1 MLKDYTIEYFRGLDQ
16 SQNENRLDPGMTA
29 DGANMITDMGN
40 LTVGY
45 GFRHTFNPESFPNS
59 RVPEE
64 VNGNPVGDILRMYYW
79 HTLSADKFIV
89 CAGNY
94 IFAWDGS
101 KWVVIMDYGIA
112 GLLNDVR
119 ITTEKD
125 VLFDKTAYMV
135 AASFGTYTFTYD
147 GFNWKLFGNTVNP
160 LTYGIVVKDENLV
173 SGDTITVKWSEI
185 NITSRKWDFVECKI
199 KNDDYLL
206 ISNGQTQIV
215 KWNGKAEANA
225 AELFGTGDYVYNG
238 AITAMTYNAE
248 KATLTTYS
256 ETIASLATSAT
267 SATKAVYAL
276 VGGVGAITLTMPT
289 GWAYSAGTAV
299 KFQVPEEITGATTIQ
314 IKISSNTYTLASLPV
329 WDAGETVIATL
340 DSTTAASESNGSTI
354 TRTGLFT
361 LVMPNGWTYTEGCK
375 IAFDI
380 PADMN
385 TLNKCRIRTD
395 NQLYELTFIPIWAA
409 GDTVVVSLYGSA
421 AVVETKITA
430 MAEGSRAVS
439 SNVLTVTIDNASVP
453 ADWVY
458 SDDCWVSFSP
468 TAATANTITGVKL
481 VINGTTYTLNNVPAW
496 TANCLAIVRLNTTYG
511 CYGTM
516 ASEATSE
523 SYSVADYVG
532 KYTLTMPVGWAYA
545 YGTYVSFIPSTVHQ
559 TISKLSVE
567 IDGTEYVF
575 GAVPV
580 WTVGE
585 RVYLKLGKSSK
596 AEPAE
601 SDVKY
606 GIESIITTPAIPTE
620 WEERCRNVGMYVDYI
635 TSNVDKIEQI
645 ADPLDP
651 DVNISTKVTFKEVI
665 SRKDKPVVGDIVLV
679 RGGISDIPVTYMDL
693 YYNRLM
699 CAGDPEHPSRLYWSQ
714 PPGDVRTIED
724 WSMDDASELSS
735 GGHTEVGNT
744 SSEPIVAIVALSNQ
758 LLIFKEASVWR
769 LIGDRPSNYAITRV
783 NKDMEMTTN
792 SSIIANGDVPF
803 WITRAG
809 MYYHDGQ
816 TAHLSPTARQ
826 IQGLLETVNLE
837 NCKSCE
843 NRDRLYFSCRVGAG
857 PEDDTLIVY
866 DQKERV
872 HLIRNGFK
880 LTDVCSYNG
889 IIYMINSDRFIYQW
903 DKECHTYAGYEN
915 GEVVENPIHA
925 YWNTPFTDLQA
936 RSVTKHVKW
945 LYLRGKGDKA
955 LIDIKAGPYVQHETY
970 AMPAKQ
976 GDIIR
981 IPLRYEGRAI
991 GLRLQNVA
999 GGWFDVEGGLT
1010 LRYEAKEDGT

>member
-1 MLKDYTIEYFRGLDQ
+1 MLRDYTIEYFRGLDQ

-29 DGANMITDMGN
+29 DGANMITEKGN

-59 RVPEE
+59 RVPEK
-64 VNGNPVGDILRMYYW
+64 VNGVTVGDILRMYYW

-89 CAGNY
+89 CTGNY

-101 KWVVIMDYGIA
+101 EWVVIMDYSA
-112 GLLNDVR
+112 SGLLNNVTLDTKLDVVFSR
-119 ITTEKD
+119 KKYRDAAVIPGEK
-125 VLFDKTAYMV
+125 V
-135 AASFGTYTFTYD
+135 FTYD
-147 GFNWKLFGNTVNP
+147 GNAWDTDPRG
-160 LTYGIVVKDENLV
+160 YGIIVKDETIPAG
-173 SGDTITVKWSEI
+173 STITVKWTTF
-185 NITSRKWDFVECKI
+185 NVTSRKWDFVECKI
-199 KNDDYLL
+199 KDDDYLL

-225 AELFGTGDYVYNG
+225 AEIFGTGDYVYDG

-248 KATLTTYS
+248 KATLTTYT

-276 VGGVGAITLTMPT
+276 TGGVGVITLTMPT
-289 GWAYSAGTAV
+289 GWSYSAGVAV
-299 KFQVPEEITGATTIQ
+299 KFQVPAEITGATTIQ

-329 WDAGETVIATL
+329 WDAGETVIVTL
-340 DSTTAASESNGSTI
+340 DSTTAASESNGSTM

-361 LVMPNGWTYTEGCK
+361 LVMPTGWTYTEGCK

-385 TLNKCRIRTD
+385 TLNKCRIRID

-421 AVVETKITA
+421 AVVETKVTA
-430 MAEGSRAVS
+430 MTASSMIIS
-439 SNVLTVTIDNASVP
+439 SNVLTVTMGDIP
-453 ADWVY
+453 ADWAY
-458 SDDCWVSFSP
+458 TDDCWIAFTS
-468 TAATANTITGVKL
+468 TIAVPGTVTGLK
-481 VINGTTYTLNNVPAW
+481 ISANGTTYTINNITNW
-496 TANCLAIVRLNTTYG
+496 SIGSLALVRLNTTFG
-511 CYGTM
+511 GFSTEV
-516 ASEATSE
+516 ADAVTE
-523 SYSVADYVG
+523 SYSVTDYVG
-532 KYTLTMPVGWAYA
+532 KYTLTMPVGWSYA
-545 YGTYVSFIPSTVHQ
+545 YGTYVSFVPSTVHQ

-580 WTVGE
+580 WTAGA
-585 RVYLKLGKSSK
+585 RVFLKLGKGSK

-606 GIESIITTPAIPTE
+606 GIESITTTPAIPRE
-620 WEERCRNVGMYVDYI
+620 WEERCRNVGLYVDYI
-635 TSNVDKIEQI
+635 TSNVDKIEQN

-665 SRKDKPVVGDIVLV
+665 SRKDAPVVGDVVLV

-889 IIYMINSDRFIYQW
+889 IIYMINSDRFVYQW
-903 DKECHTYAGYEN
+903 DKECHTYAGYED
-915 GEVVENPIHA
+915 GEVVENPIYA

-999 GGWFDVEGGLT
+999 GGWFEVEGGLT